1 MKSLCSKKSCTFRS
15 LLILVSLLPTLSACT
30 DRVYKQSL
38 SGHWDCGTYQLSL
51 EADGKYALAAPTLGQ
66 RYSGTYQI
74 NEALGGGHTIK
85 WTGQPNAF
93 TRENTFI
100 QGPSSDRQ
108 MALGRDAGSTG
119 TLCSKLKVR

>member
-1 MKSLCSKKSCTFRS
+1 
-15 LLILVSLLPTLSACT
+15 
-30 DRVYKQSL
+30 
-38 SGHWDCGTYQLSL
+38 
-51 EADGKYALAAPTLGQ
+51 LAAPTLGQ
-66 RYSGTYQI
+66 RYSGTYQV

-85 WTGQPNAF
+85 WTGQPNDF

-108 MALGRDAGSTG
+108 MALGRDAGSTD